1 MNALTKNGYAPEQVE
16 LAPGFHKE
24 RGVFVTQSGQ
34 TFTIAKTN
42 PLLIERLVDTQ
53 QGKPDVPVIEV
64 SAPGGRKRL
73 ESNPRD
79 PDYLEAVA
87 VWEREKQIK
96 LLVYLFSKG
105 IRENPTP
112 EEVENLRDVLP
123 DESEAMYKYLWVGEK
138 VEGDLD
144 TGEAILLMQ
153 AIMGL
158 VRPTQEGLEEAAAS
172 FQSDGQRLP
181 D

>member
-1 MNALTKNGYAPEQVE
+1 MQKLTANGHVPERE
-16 LAPGFHKE
+16 MITPGFHPE
-24 RGVFVTQSGQ
+24 LGVFMTESGQ
-34 TFTIAKTN
+34 RFTLQKTN

-53 QGKPDVPVIEV
+53 QGKPEIPIIEV

-73 ESNPRD
+73 EANPKD
-79 PDYLEAVA
+79 PDYLAAVN

-105 IRENPTP
+105 IQESPT
-112 EEVENLRDVLP
+112 EEEIETLRDVLP
-123 DESEAMYKYLWVGEK
+123 DESQAMYKYLWVGEK

-144 TGEAILLMQ
+144 EGEAIQLMQ

-158 VRPTQEGLEEAAAS
+158 VRPTQEGLQVAADS
-172 FQSDGQRLP
+172 FQSDGQRQS

>member
-1 MNALTKNGYAPEQVE
+1 MNPLTANGHAPEREAE
-16 LAPGFHKE
+16 LTPGFHPE
-24 RGVFVTQSGQ
+24 RGVFITLSGQ
-34 TFTIAKTN
+34 TFTLAKTN

-73 ESNPRD
+73 ESHPRD
-79 PDYLEAVA
+79 PDYLDAVA
-87 VWEREKQIK
+87 IWEREKQIK

-105 IRENPTP
+105 IQESPT
-112 EEVENLRDVLP
+112 EAEVEELRDVLP
-123 DESEAMYKYLWVGEK
+123 GESEAMYKYLWIGEK

-144 TGEAILLMQ
+144 EGEAVQLMQ

-158 VRPTQEGLEEAAAS
+158 VRPTQGGLEEAAAT
-172 FQSDGQRLP
+172 FQSSS
-181 D
+181 